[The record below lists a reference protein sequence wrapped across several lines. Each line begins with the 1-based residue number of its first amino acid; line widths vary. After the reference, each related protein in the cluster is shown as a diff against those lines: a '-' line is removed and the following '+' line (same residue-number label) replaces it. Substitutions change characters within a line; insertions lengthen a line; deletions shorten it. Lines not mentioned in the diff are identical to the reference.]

1 MHTNNEDAY
10 VGCIAAMVKKLGL
23 KSPIICG
30 ASMAGQISLACAIRA
45 DEVGCIGTIPLQGSD
60 YLDMKRQWY
69 DRTPH
74 HNQSLFN
81 PEWIYGVSRS
91 LLRIP
96 SKYKSLTKCPDDVS
110 HRTTCQSTA
119 CLAPLFRAGLWN
131 LPWRSGHVLWV
142 RERQL
147 TCGCID
153 RILTRLQYVGP
164 YWDITCNR
172 EKRKLGF
179 PSPMPGKL

>member
-60 YLDMKRQWY
+60 FLDMKRQWY

-74 HNQSLFN
+74 NNQSLFN
-81 PEWIYGVSRS
+81 PEWIYGVS
-91 LLRIP
+91 I
-96 SKYKSLTKCPDDVS
+96 
-110 HRTTCQSTA
+110 
-119 CLAPLFRAGLWN
+119 
-131 LPWRSGHVLWV
+131 
-142 RERQL
+142 
-147 TCGCID
+147 
-153 RILTRLQYVGP
+153 ILGQ
-164 YWDITCNR
+164 
-172 EKRKLGF
+172 
-179 PSPMPGKL
+179 